1 MAGTISCVENQ
12 SARSYFRVYRFNRR
26 TPDLLSRIRRWSEL
40 SRQRRE
46 LARLSDE
53 MLKDIGISRI
63 DALREA
69 RRPFWDDP
77 KCRD

>member
-12 SARSYFRVYRFNRR
+12 SARSHFRVYRFNRR

>member
-12 SARSYFRVYRFNRR
+12 SARSHLRVYRFNRR

-69 RRPFWDDP
+69 KRPFWDDP